1 MEPKTENPYI
11 KHLEKELEIVRSK
24 LKGGDS
30 LVIEDFIEPI
40 KHIAEIFSGQG
51 HSGGSAPYYIG
62 AVTETIKNMLHF
74 KPLSPITGEA
84 SEWVKVANND
94 GKDIYQN
101 NRLSALFKDG
111 EDGQP
116 HYLDAIVW
124 KGEDEYDTF
133 TGKVNDVQS
142 QQYIRL
148 PFTPK
153 TFYVNVHKCY
163 YPGDGAPPD
172 KENYYEETYVDKP
185 TKYYVYDITDRKQLE
200 EVFTYYEEY
209 KPEKK

>member
-124 KGEDEYDTF
+124 KGEEDYDTF
-133 TGKVNDVQS
+133 SGTVEGITSRQLV
-142 QQYIRL
+142 RL

-153 TFYVNVHKCY
+153 TFYVDVKKEY
-163 YPGDGAPPD
+163 YGHVPEELQKDFYEEETLNGKRYYKYVIKDVRQLN
-172 KENYYEETYVDKP
+172 EVFNYY
-185 TKYYVYDITDRKQLE
+185 DR
-200 EVFTYYEEY
+200 YNR
-209 KPEKK
+209 